1 MICIILVASLRDRL
15 QRELEAEALRNGNQ
29 QDFVHL
35 PRSLLPVDGDDSI
48 LDLWWAVISKE
59 RSITNVFIVTNAI
72 HYKVRAENHLRRHV
86 RRVSCVRMNL
96 QTTTDD
102 RHPLCTALP
111 QRVTRSHG
119 QASLAARTCVASRGN
134 VRRSVCSIIRRFIN
148 DCRLV
153 AFPLSHTLTLSLTY
167 SHSHSPPLLI
177 LADQHFERWATAH
190 GLPVEN
196 VINDGI
202 TDETRSLG
210 AARDLQLGLQRAS
223 CAKNEDVL
231 VVAGDSMFYKEFDLR
246 GVLNFFKTK
255 AAGDSGGGGEDAAA
269 GHSLALYYKMAP
281 GERAEHRGV
290 VEVETKTKR
299 ITSFREKP
307 KVRATVYS
315 TTSTRI
321 RILAVI

>member
-1 MICIILVASLRDRL
+1 
-15 QRELEAEALRNGNQ
+15 
-29 QDFVHL
+29 
-35 PRSLLPVDGDDSI
+35 
-48 LDLWWAVISKE
+48 
-59 RSITNVFIVTNAI
+59 
-72 HYKVRAENHLRRHV
+72 
-86 RRVSCVRMNL
+86 
-96 QTTTDD
+96 
-102 RHPLCTALP
+102 
-111 QRVTRSHG
+111 
-119 QASLAARTCVASRGN
+119 
-134 VRRSVCSIIRRFIN
+134 
-148 DCRLV
+148 
-153 AFPLSHTLTLSLTY
+153 
-167 SHSHSPPLLI
+167 
-177 LADQHFERWATAH
+177 
-190 GLPVEN
+190 

-255 AAGDSGGGGEDAAA
+255 AAGDNGDSGGGGEDAAA

-307 KVRATVYS
+307 KVGELLLVPVHVY
-315 TTSTRI
+315 
-321 RILAVI
+321 L